1 MAAFCVLYFLLIS
14 TGISFSYP
22 ASEGRTWPLL
32 NKLQSVASRIQ
43 QTQVDAPSYA
53 ERLAVWNSLW
63 DVPSQME
70 APSSTPSPSPGFTN
84 VCENF
89 CPKWCRKGQTIGERE
104 CHYFCTNLC
113 DKKLKESNPYIGNPD
128 YEVVVSDFN
137 FDLHDLN
144 KDKVI
149 TKTEFARSEMVPQE
163 EVDSLFSFVDA
174 NADGF
179 IDKREYQ
186 GGPLLFT
193 VQMAA
198 ELGAMAN
205 SNPVEPAKSQA

>member
-1 MAAFCVLYFLLIS
+1 MDAFCVLYFLLIS

-32 NKLQSVASRIQ
+32 NKLHSVASRIQ

-63 DVPSQME
+63 DVPSQLE

-113 DKKLKESNPYIGNPD
+113 DKKVYI
-128 YEVVVSDFN
+128 FN
-137 FDLHDLN
+137 LFD
-144 KDKVI
+144 K
-149 TKTEFARSEMVPQE
+149 
-163 EVDSLFSFVDA
+163 
-174 NADGF
+174 
-179 IDKREYQ
+179 
-186 GGPLLFT
+186 
-193 VQMAA
+193 
-198 ELGAMAN
+198 
-205 SNPVEPAKSQA
+205 